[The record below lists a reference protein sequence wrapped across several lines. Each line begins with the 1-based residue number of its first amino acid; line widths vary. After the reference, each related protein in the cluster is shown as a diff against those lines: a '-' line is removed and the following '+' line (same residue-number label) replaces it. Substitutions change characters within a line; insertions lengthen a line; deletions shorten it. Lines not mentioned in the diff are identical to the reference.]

1 MGLKV
6 LKMMASTKRWAIA
19 SSLLLAA
26 ACVNVDGIQ
35 NQINSVGNAVTG
47 GGSKSATV
55 ALLLPYSDSNAGV
68 QALSRSAE
76 NAARLALAG
85 VADNVTIEL
94 KVYDTQ
100 GSPTTAA
107 SVATQAVAEGA
118 DVIVG
123 PLFAEAAIAAGKAVQ
138 PSGVNVL
145 ALSNNVNAAGGNVYV
160 LGNTFENIA
169 DRLVSYAGSQ
179 GKQRA
184 LIVHARTSAEVQG
197 RDALRQALSDTGISS
212 ATAGYEFSQQALVE
226 ASGRIANL
234 ANNNGVDVMF
244 LTANYA
250 SGLST
255 LAQLLP
261 ERGVNP
267 QTVQYGGTTS
277 WNAQPQAFQL
287 PGIQGGWFTM
297 PSQAKERAFNNRFQS
312 TYGTAPHPVASIAF
326 DGIAAVAGSLAA
338 GGRQPLSGAGLTRSR
353 GFEGATGIFRLK
365 SNGRVQRGLS
375 VATIQGNQVVVID
388 NAPSSF
394 GGFGS

>member
-1 MGLKV
+1 MGSRV
-6 LKMMASTKRWAIA
+6 FKMITSAKRLAAAST
-19 SSLLLAA
+19 LVFAA
-26 ACVNVDGIQ
+26 ACVNVGGIQ
-35 NQINSVGNAVTG
+35 DQISNAVTG
-47 GGSKSATV
+47 GGKSATV

-100 GSPTTAA
+100 GNPTTAA

-145 ALSNNVNAAGGNVYV
+145 ALSNNVNVAGGNVYV

-184 LIVHARTSAEVQG
+184 LIVHARTSAEEQG
-197 RDALRQALSDTGISS
+197 RDALRQALGNSGMS
-212 ATAGYEFSQQALVE
+212 AAASGYEFSQQALIE
-226 ASGRIANL
+226 ASGRIARL
-234 ANNNGVDVMF
+234 ANSNGVDVMF

-261 ERGVNP
+261 EQGINP

-277 WNAQPQAFQL
+277 WDAQPQAFQL
-287 PGIQGGWFTM
+287 PGLQGGWFTM
-297 PSQAKERAFNNRFQS
+297 PNQAQERVFNTRFQS
-312 TYGTAPHPVASIAF
+312 TYGAAPHPVASIAF
-326 DGIAAVAGSLAA
+326 DGIAAIAGSLAA

-375 VATIQGNQVVVID
+375 IATIQGNQVVVID